1 MINKKNKCNEKN
13 WNYKKIEILKK
24 DKLQRFSQSV
34 CKDMKIRVSYF
45 PFIFSDELAEGIQEI
60 FNSLYRKTVSI
71 KDTIFFLKNAQ

>member
-1 MINKKNKCNEKN
+1 
-13 WNYKKIEILKK
+13 
-24 DKLQRFSQSV
+24 
-34 CKDMKIRVSYF
+34 MKIRVSYF